1 MRRFGV
7 SMAIVLV
14 GGCAHGSGVGPPL
27 PSPTA
32 SLTPAATLP
41 CKMPVNL
48 RVDQGGNRE
57 VLGYLALPSGVTTDD
72 PTDSIVKVADFPVSG
87 GGTVPLW
94 GTVTS
99 PQLFGVGLGT
109 FSPIAG
115 KWLPAPPQLLS
126 PDLLHY
132 AYLHPN
138 GSLRLAA
145 PNGSGHPIT
154 IPPHPAPPPHTR
166 RRGFPPHK

>member
-1 MRRFGV
+1 
-7 SMAIVLV
+7 
-14 GGCAHGSGVGPPL
+14 
-27 PSPTA
+27 
-32 SLTPAATLP
+32 
-41 CKMPVNL
+41 MPVNV

-57 VLGYLALPSGVTTDD
+57 VLGSLALPSGVTTDD

-94 GTVTS
+94 GTVSS

-115 KWLPAPPQLLS
+115 KWLPAPPQLVS

-132 AYLHPN
+132 TYLHPN

-145 PNGSGHPIT
+145 AKIGRAHV
-154 IPPHPAPPPHTR
+154 
-166 RRGFPPHK
+166 